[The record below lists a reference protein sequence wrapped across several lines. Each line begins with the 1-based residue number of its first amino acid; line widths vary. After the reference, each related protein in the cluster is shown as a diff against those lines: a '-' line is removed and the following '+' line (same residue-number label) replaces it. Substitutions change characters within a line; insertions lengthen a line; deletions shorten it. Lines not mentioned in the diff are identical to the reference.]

1 MSPSFLDIF
10 TYRLLKAVFNTH
22 PYGRTILSLA
32 IAPRLMKREAAA
44 KAEMDKTA
52 DA

>member
-1 MSPSFLDIF
+1 MCIRDSSIILIC
-10 TYRLLKAVFNTH
+10 LSV
-22 PYGRTILSLA
+22 LSLA

-52 DA
+52 GA